1 MTRSLLTALLC
12 TMAVLQAACT
22 AHGDQESSSGS
33 QQASSGPWPTYN
45 NAYDGQR
52 FSAAQSIT
60 PENVGTLK
68 RVCEARLGDSGSFH
82 SGPIVIGDTLYVTT
96 THTTVALDPTSCAIR
111 WRHEHQPVQEEA
123 YAVNRGVAYLDGRIF
138 RGTGDGRVLAL
149 DARTGKQLWLVKAGD
164 PLNGESFTAAPIA
177 WKGLVFIGA
186 AGSDVGIRGFVL
198 ALDAQTG
205 EERWRFH
212 TIPMDDEP
220 GAESWAKVDSAA
232 HGGGGT
238 WTSYTLDTTTGELF
252 VPVGNPAPDYA
263 PDSRPGANLYTNS
276 LVVLD
281 ALTGK
286 LKWYHQFTPN
296 DGLDYDFGAAPA
308 LYTAGTGAKL
318 LAAGSKDGN
327 LYGIDRSTHQVLFK
341 TPVTTIENSGARPTP
356 AGVRVC
362 PGPLGGVE
370 WNGPAVDPRSRTIYV
385 GSVDF
390 CFTVQ
395 SGTPKYKK
403 GQAYFGTTQQPIAGA
418 EAAHG
423 WIHAVSGENGA
434 VLWKYHAGAP
444 VVAGVTPT
452 GGGVVF
458 SGDLGGNLLALDAKS
473 GAELYKLNTGGAV
486 AGGVITYDIGG
497 KQYVATTSGNVSRM
511 TFTASAGSPKVVI
524 LTTGLEKDD
533 PKIVAVAE
541 SAPPSSSA
549 APGAHGKALF
559 AQYCSAC
566 HGQTG
571 EGGVGPA
578 LKGEAARKS
587 SEQVVAFIKNPKAP
601 MPKLY
606 PSPLTVGDV
615 DALAGFVQTLN

>member
-1 MTRSLLTALLC
+1 
-12 TMAVLQAACT
+12 MAALQAACT
-22 AHGDQESSSGS
+22 AHGDQDGSSGS
-33 QQASSGPWPTYN
+33 QHASSGPWPTYN

-60 PENVGTLK
+60 PENVTTLK
-68 RVCEARLGDSGSFH
+68 RVCEAHLGDPGAFH
-82 SGPIVIGDTLYVTT
+82 SGLVVIGDMLYVTT
-96 THTTVALDPTSCAIR
+96 VHTTVALDPTNCAIR
-111 WRHEHQPVQEEA
+111 WRHVYQPVQEEQNP
-123 YAVNRGVAYLDGRIF
+123 VNRGVAYLDGRIF
-138 RGTGDGRVLAL
+138 RGTSDGRVLAL
-149 DARTGKQLWLVKAGD
+149 DARTGQQLWVVKAGD
-164 PLNGESFTAAPIA
+164 PLNGEFFSSAPIA

-186 AGSDVGIRGFVL
+186 AGSDQGIRGFVL
-198 ALDAQTG
+198 ALDAQSG

-212 TIPMDDEP
+212 TIPMGDEP
-220 GAESWAKVDSAA
+220 GAQSWEKPQSAA
-232 HGGGGT
+232 HGGGGM

-296 DGLDYDFGAAPA
+296 DGLDYDLGAAPA
-308 LYTAGTGAKL
+308 LYTAGTGARL
-318 LAAGSKDGN
+318 LAAGSKDGH

-341 TPVTTIENSGARPTP
+341 TPVTTIENAGARPTA

-370 WNGPAVDPRSRTIYV
+370 WNGPAVDPRSQTIYV

-390 CFTVQ
+390 CFKVK
-395 SGTPKYKK
+395 SGPSVYKK
-403 GQAYFGTTQQPIAGA
+403 GQTYFGTTQQAIGGA
-418 EAAHG
+418 DAARG
-423 WIHAVSGENGA
+423 WIYAVNGHDGA
-434 VLWKYHAGAP
+434 VLWKYHADAP

-452 GGGVVF
+452 AGGVVF
-458 SGDLGGNLLALDAKS
+458 TGDLGGNLLALDARS

-486 AGGVITYDIGG
+486 AGGVVTYQTGG
-497 KQYVATTSGNVSRM
+497 KQYVATTSGNISRM
-511 TFTASAGSPKVVI
+511 TFSASAGSPKVVI

-541 SAPPSSSA
+541 SAPSSSGT
-549 APGAHGKALF
+549 APGAHGKTLF
-559 AQYCSAC
+559 GQYCSAC

-571 EGGVGPA
+571 EGGVGPT
-578 LKGEAARKS
+578 LKGEASRKS

-606 PSPLTVGDV
+606 PSPLTDGDV
-615 DALAGFVQTLN
+615 DALAAFVQRLN